1 MIGMDKLFIPSFDF
15 DEGEAYDF
23 RGWTTHVC
31 VRCNCIRQF
40 TVNEFV
46 EHSAIRVFAVSIAS
60 TSRKTSSYLCQCD
73 FCGFSIR
80 KTPHT
85 ISPTCDT
92 YEDFQALVIAAVP
105 EGQELVP
112 HVKLHG
118 VFNVLSDTFVKH
130 GKTRLPL
137 RSNIGWIAAVFGVL
151 TIGGLACFLHGI
163 RQGHILISSE
173 LAYYA
178 VVIIYAGVVFMF
190 ALGAVRLFAR
200 ARFRFEC
207 KGFMNKR
214 FRHLRQHYAVPE
226 ADIAQTRES
235 LIRLL

>member
-1 MIGMDKLFIPSFDF
+1 MDRLFTPSVDF
-15 DEGEAYDF
+15 DEGETSDF
-23 RGWTTHVC
+23 RGWTNHVC

-40 TVNEFV
+40 TVHEFV

-60 TSRKTSSYLCQCD
+60 TSRRTKSYVCQCD
-73 FCGFSIR
+73 FCGNSLR
-80 KTPHT
+80 YTPNT
-85 ISPTCDT
+85 TSPTCAT
-92 YEDFQALVIAAVP
+92 YEDFLALVNAAVP

-118 VFNVLSDTFVKH
+118 VFNVLSDAFVKH

-137 RSNIGWIAAVFGVL
+137 RSNVGSIAAVFGVL
-151 TIGGLACFLHGI
+151 TIGGIACFLHGI
-163 RQGHILISSE
+163 RQGYILIGSE
-173 LAYYA
+173 LACYA
-178 VVIIYAGVVFMF
+178 VVIIYAGVAFMF

-214 FRHLRQHYAVPE
+214 FRHLRQRYAVPE
-226 ADIAQTRES
+226 ADIAQTRER